1 MNAKKTKTMIISK
14 QPDSDKKVKIRIEG
28 ESLEQV
34 QQFKYLG
41 TQVTE
46 DAKNEVELNSE

>member
-14 QPDSDKKVKIRIEG
+14 QPDREKKVNIKIDG
-28 ESLEQV
+28 DSLEQV

-41 TQVTE
+41 TQVT
-46 DAKNEVELNSE
+46 SSSSSSSSF